1 MIHYSSLV
9 WLLPHLRL
17 KLKFAIKWPK
27 TKAVAICPFYYL
39 VMGFSTFLFQSTA
52 SSKVTQLRDVRF
64 NAACCSVIETL
75 YFVYWG
81 HIYSLLASCSSL
93 FSRSTNYNIQ
103 PPIYNNNQTFFK
115 NGRCCHAKV
124 SGQNSK
130 KLWQSL
136 SFLQVVLKG
145 PGSTGSIQ
153 FGICNKVLSPIDCRD
168 LMSCYTGNQLR
179 NSLYSRVAPSE

>member
-17 KLKFAIKWPK
+17 KLKFAFKWPK

-75 YFVYWG
+75 YFVYRG
-81 HIYSLLASCSSL
+81 HIYSLLVCCSSL
-93 FSRSTNYNIQ
+93 FLVQQTTTSSLQFTIIIKHFLRTGAAVMQKWVARIQ
-103 PPIYNNNQTFFK
+103 KRCVNRLAFFK
-115 NGRCCHAKV
+115 LWSSVAKRA
-124 SGQNSK
+124 GQHR
-130 KLWQSL
+130 LHTIWY
-136 SFLQVVLKG
+136 LQ
-145 PGSTGSIQ
+145 
-153 FGICNKVLSPIDCRD
+153 
-168 LMSCYTGNQLR
+168 
-179 NSLYSRVAPSE
+179 